1 MKKREYIGDKIARF
15 LEWFGVK
22 KRPGC
27 GCERR
32 QQKLNAAHQRL
43 EAVLERR
50 KGKKPA

>member
-15 LEWFGVK
+15 FEWFGVK

-32 QQKLNAAHQRL
+32 QKQLNEAQQRL
-43 EAVLERR
+43 EAIIER
-50 KGKKPA
+50 KKRGNAA